1 MDNFGGFSAG
11 EIRRLVNYVDSL
23 NDSGVE
29 KQLLLSDPNIIYFLK
44 CSPDVFIIFY
54 DL

>member
-1 MDNFGGFSAG
+1 MDNFGGFSVG

-23 NDSGVE
+23 NDSGFD
-29 KQLLLSDPNIIYFLK
+29 KQLWLSVPNIIYFLNS
-44 CSPDVFIIFY
+44 CHDVFIVLD